1 MSKLKKH
8 VDILFSEAQEHHH
21 ARRFAEAKKIYIQI
35 LEVIPE
41 HPDVLNLLGT
51 AVAQSGKSKE
61 AIGYLH
67 RAVNLRP
74 DLALFRVNLGVILQD
89 LHEFDR
95 AKECYEK
102 AINIDV
108 GLADAYYNLAKL
120 YKQMG
125 NLDAALITYEH
136 LLSFRP
142 ERQDALVNLGN
153 IHFDNGALENAIVCF
168 QKALLVNSNDKQLT
182 DQAKINLANTYRR
195 QGEDV
200 KAIETYEQVLARE
213 FRAGL
218 RIKQAM
224 TLPVVYRDHLQI
236 NDIRD
241 RLKEELAEISSANLV
256 VLDPALEVAS
266 TNFFLAYQAKSNRVL
281 QEKTA
286 ELMLNACPA
295 LNFSA
300 PHCESST
307 YRGGKIKIGFI
318 SAYFRRHSIGRLM
331 RGLIENLSKQE
342 FEITVLI
349 PSIHDDPV
357 ARGIQDVADK
367 VIVFPDDTFEAQGI
381 IAAQKLDILYYADLG
396 MDIRTYFLAF
406 ARLARVQCVTWGHPD
421 TSGIPN
427 MDYFIS
433 GDVIE
438 PEEGEQHY
446 SEELYRLSTIP
457 TYYYPI
463 EMPTDLK
470 KNKSQFGCPSEMTLY
485 LCPQSAIKH
494 HPDLDF
500 IFGEI
505 LKVDK
510 GALIMVVEGAV
521 NDWSTQ
527 VRERWKKTIPRL
539 HSNIK
544 IIKRQSPENFI
555 ALQNTADIILDTP
568 HFSGGNTS
576 LEAFALGKPVVTFE
590 GEFMRGRVTAGMYR
604 MMGIDTCIA
613 KNLNEY
619 VEIALKLGLDKAYR
633 EGLSRRIKLSNK
645 VLYENTEVI
654 NEFETFFKSVFSMD

>member
-1 MSKLKKH
+1 MSKLKKYI
-8 VDILFSEAQEHHH
+8 DTLFSEAQEHHY
-21 ARRFAEAKKIYIQI
+21 ARRFVEAKKIYAQI
-35 LEVIPE
+35 LKVIPE
-41 HPDVLNLLGT
+41 NPDVLNSLGT
-51 AVAQSGKSKE
+51 ALAQSGNSKE
-61 AIGYLH
+61 AVGYLH
-67 RAVNLRP
+67 RAINLRP

-89 LHEFDR
+89 LQEFDR
-95 AKECYEK
+95 AKECYEH
-102 AINIDV
+102 AINIDAGV
-108 GLADAYYNLAKL
+108 GDAYYNLAKL

-125 NLDAALITYEH
+125 NLDAALSTYEH
-136 LLSFRP
+136 LLSLSP
-142 ERQDALVNLGN
+142 GRQDALINLGN
-153 IHFDNGALENAIVCF
+153 IHFDNGALDDAIACF
-168 QKALLVNSNDKQLT
+168 QKALLENSADKQLA
-182 DQAKINLANTYRR
+182 DQANINLANTYRR
-195 QGEDV
+195 QGENV
-200 KAIETYEQVLARE
+200 RAIEAYGHVLSRE

-236 NDIRD
+236 NDIRN
-241 RLKEELAEISSANLV
+241 RLKNEIVEIARSNLV
-256 VLDPALEVAS
+256 VLDPALEIAS
-266 TNFFLAYQAKSNRVL
+266 TNFFLAYQAKLNRDL

-286 ELMLNACPA
+286 ELMLKACPA

-300 PHCESST
+300 AHCEVSRI
-307 YRGGKIKIGFI
+307 RGGKIKIGFI

-331 RGLIENLSKQE
+331 RGLIENLSKKE
-342 FEITVLI
+342 FEIIVLI
-349 PSIHDDPV
+349 PSKHDDPI
-357 ARGIQDVADK
+357 ARGIQGVADK
-367 VIVFPDDTFEAQGI
+367 VVVFPDDTFEAQII

-433 GDVIE
+433 GDLIE
-438 PEEGEQHY
+438 PEEGAHHY
-446 SEELYRLSTIP
+446 SEKLYRVSTIP

-463 EMPTDLK
+463 EKPKTL
-470 KNKSQFGCPSEMTLY
+470 KNKSQFGCPREMTLY

-510 GALIMVVEGAV
+510 DALIIVVEGAV
-521 NDWSTQ
+521 SNWSLQ
-527 VRERWKKTIPRL
+527 LRERWKETIPGL
-539 HSNIK
+539 HSKIK

-555 ALQNTADIILDTP
+555 ALQNAADIILDTP

-576 LEAFALGKPVVTFE
+576 FEAFALGKPVVTLE

-613 KNLNEY
+613 ANLNEY
-619 VEIALKLGLDKAYR
+619 VKIALKLGLDKPCR
-633 EGLSRRIKLSNK
+633 EALSRQIKLSNK

-654 NEFETFFKSVFSMD
+654 NEFEIFFKSLFSNE